1 MQDGP
6 FNRLDLNLLAIFDTI
21 MSERSLTKA
30 GKRLGMTQSAVSHA
44 LARLREVTGDHL
56 FERTGRGVRPTARA
70 VDMAVDVREAIDQL
84 RATLRQRPAHFCS
97 ASAERTFLID
107 IPGGIDGLIATA
119 LAEKIVDSP
128 GLCFRISGGRAKSI
142 MHELR
147 YGETWLAFDYEP
159 AEADG
164 YRSEMLFEDPY
175 VIIARPGNT
184 LVGKETTLQEFETL
198 EQVAFIPERD
208 QGPSPLTQRL
218 ERHGVKRRV
227 KYAVPSLVSVAAV
240 AASSDLI
247 GVMPL
252 RVARGLQRTYD
263 LAMHPCP
270 FELPPMQIYMVW
282 HENFDV
288 DEGHIWMRGVL
299 REIAQSI

>member
-1 MQDGP
+1 MQDGT

-44 LARLREVTGDHL
+44 LARLRDVTGDPL

-70 VDMAVDVREAIDQL
+70 VDMAVDVREALDQL
-84 RATLRQRPAHFCS
+84 RATLRQRPSEFCS
-97 ASAERTFLID
+97 TSAERRFLID
-107 IPGGIDGLIATA
+107 IPGGMDCIIATE
-119 LAEKIVDSP
+119 LAKRVVDSP
-128 GLCFRISGGRAKSI
+128 GLSFRISGGRAKSI

-159 AEADG
+159 AEAEG
-164 YRSEMLFEDPY
+164 YRSELLFEDPY
-175 VIIARPGNT
+175 VIIARPQNT
-184 LVGKETTLQEFETL
+184 IVSAETTLPQFEQL
-198 EQVAFIPERD
+198 EQVAFMPERD
-208 QGPSPLTQRL
+208 QGPSPLSQRL

-240 AASSDLI
+240 VAASDLI
-247 GVMPL
+247 GVMPV
-252 RVARGLQRTYD
+252 RVARGLQRTFD
-263 LAMHPCP
+263 LATYSCP
-270 FELPPMQIYMVW
+270 FELPPMPIYMVW
-282 HENFDV
+282 HENFDN

-299 REIAQSI
+299 REIAKEI